1 MSKDKTRSIQL
12 DGDVA
17 AKAQELADDKMLSK
31 TLSTLLRNH
40 FGMTTEIEA
49 AKNRLNELVNQRMMI
64 REEEYQLA
72 EWIDEA
78 ENQLLRRSATEKPRL
93 ESKLKE
99 IQDLHLETMQK
110 LRYAPN
116 PYEKNRI
123 EKVLNN
129 QKEIIDKLQKQLEVF
144 E

>member
-1 MSKDKTRSIQL
+1 MQLQL

>member
-1 MSKDKTRSIQL
+1 MSKDKTRSVRL

-17 AKAQELADDKMLSK
+17 EKAQELADDGMLSK

-40 FGMTTEIEA
+40 FGMTTEIES

-64 REEEYQLA
+64 REEEQQLA
-72 EWIDEA
+72 DWIDEA
-78 ENQLLRRSATEKPRL
+78 EKEMLVRSATEKPRL
-93 ESKLKE
+93 ERKLKE
-99 IQDLHLETMQK
+99 TQDLHLATMQK
-110 LRYAPN
+110 LQYVVN

-123 EKVLNN
+123 KNVLFN
-129 QKEIIDKLQKQLEVF
+129 QKEVIRKLEKQLEVF